1 MSPYRV
7 ALYWTPPE
15 GQPLTELAARWLG
28 RDARGRWV
36 PPLKLGLEEAAWEAI
51 TDAPRRYG
59 FHATLKAP
67 FRPAAGVGLP
77 EIERATEALAQSL
90 SPVPLDLAVQS
101 LGSFL
106 ALCPINPPDALSALA
121 GRCVEALDPLRAPL
135 TEAEIAKRGPNLSPR
150 QADYLR
156 RWGYPYVFNEFR
168 LHLTL
173 TGSLPEPA
181 RADALTR
188 LSNAFTPHLGTPQTL
203 SDLSLFLEAEAG
215 APLTLHRSF
224 PLVQV

>member
-1 MSPYRV
+1 MNPYRV

-15 GQPLTELAARWLG
+15 DQPLTELAARWLG

-36 PPLKLGLEEAAWEAI
+36 PPLRLGLEEKAWEAV
-51 TDAPRRYG
+51 TEAPRRYG

-67 FRPAAGVGLP
+67 FRLAEGVDLP
-77 EIERATEALAQSL
+77 DIERATEALAQQL
-90 SPVPLDLAVQS
+90 VAVPLDLAVQS

-121 GRCVEALDPLRAPL
+121 GRCVEALDRFRAPL
-135 TEAEIAKRGPNLSPR
+135 TEAEIAKRGPGLSAR
-150 QADYLR
+150 QQDYLQ
-156 RWGYPYVFNEFR
+156 RWGYPYVFDEFR

-181 RADALTR
+181 RADALVR
-188 LSNAFTPHLGTPQTL
+188 LRPAFEALVPKGLPL
-203 SDLSLFLEAEAG
+203 ADLCLFIEPAAG
-215 APLTLHRSF
+215 D
-224 PLVQV
+224 PLVLYRHYPIS

>member
-36 PPLKLGLEEAAWEAI
+36 PPLKLGLEEKAWDAVTE
-51 TDAPRRYG
+51 APRRYG

-67 FRPAAGVGLP
+67 FRPADGVGLT
-77 EIERATEALAQSL
+77 EIEAATEKLARRL

-101 LGSFL
+101 LGRFL
-106 ALCPINPPDALSALA
+106 ALCPINPPEALA
-121 GRCVEALDPLRAPL
+121 SLAGQCVEALEPLRAPL
-135 TEAEIAKRGPNLSPR
+135 TDAEIAKRGPNLSPR

-156 RWGYPYVFNEFR
+156 RWGYPYVFDEFR

-173 TGSLPEPA
+173 TGPLPEPA
-181 RADALTR
+181 RADALLR
-188 LSNAFTPHLGTPQTL
+188 LRPAFEALVPKGLPL
-203 SDLSLFLEAEAG
+203 ADLCLFIEP
-215 APLTLHRSF
+215 APGD
-224 PLVQV
+224 PLVLYRRIELN

>member
-36 PPLKLGLEEAAWEAI
+36 PPLRLGLEEKLWEA
-51 TDAPRRYG
+51 TTEAPRRYG

-67 FRPAAGVGLP
+67 FRPADGVSL
-77 EIERATEALAQSL
+77 ETIERATESLAQKL
-90 SPVPLDLAVQS
+90 TAVPLDLTVQS

-106 ALCPINPPDALSALA
+106 ALCPVDPPEALA
-121 GRCVEALDPLRAPL
+121 TLAARCVEALDAFRAPL
-135 TEAEIAKRGPNLSPR
+135 TEAEIAKRGPNLSVR
-150 QADYLR
+150 QAEHLR
-156 RWGYPYVFNEFR
+156 RWGYPYVFEDFR

-181 RADALTR
+181 RADAFTR
-188 LSNAFTPHLGTPQTL
+188 LNNAFTPHLGAPQRI

-224 PLVQV
+224 PLAGV